1 MEEVH
6 HEKVKVHG
14 KPDCWNLGW
23 GRVRISCGVCIQQ
36 TRHQKRNLL
45 QTRGRVSTRESQLM
59 TQLIKVYGKPY
70 ETRLDNGPEM
80 TAEKFIE

>member
-1 MEEVH
+1 
-6 HEKVKVHG
+6 
-14 KPDCWNLGW
+14 
-23 GRVRISCGVCIQQ
+23 
-36 TRHQKRNLL
+36 
-45 QTRGRVSTRESQLM
+45 M